1 MKTKLLQNYGDSI
14 YFAEIGGRSNVVC
27 FKSIADYFITETWYE
42 YWKASVEDGAK
53 RIITVAQKRIL
64 GGIRTATYNCDSCPV
79 MQI

>member
-27 FKSIADYFITETWYE
+27 FKSIADYWYE

-53 RIITVAQKRIL
+53 RIITMAQKRIL